1 MGQQQLLL
9 VVLGIIIV
17 GIAVFVGINMFTAQS
32 IEAKR
37 NNVINDCVNLA
48 SIAQQYY
55 RRPVALGGGGKS
67 FNNWSIP
74 VDLVTTGNGH
84 YVATVTNNK
93 VTIVGTGNEVVT
105 GLDSI
110 KVSMLITAN
119 DYHTTVIH

>member
-17 GIAVFVGINMFTAQS
+17 GIAVFVGINLFTSHS

-55 RRPVALGGGGKS
+55 RRPIALGGGGKS
-67 FNNWSIP
+67 FSGWNIPADLSTTANGTYSAVVNNDNIII
-74 VDLVTTGNGH
+74 TG
-84 YVATVTNNK
+84 V
-93 VTIVGTGNEVVT
+93 GNEVVT
-105 GLDSI
+105 GRDSI
-110 KVSMLITAN
+110 EVAMTVYA
-119 DYHTTVIH
+119 DDFTTVVVH